1 MRIDVEGDLG
11 ALVPCQILHRFDVH
25 ARHQQIRNVSMPQDV
40 GSDFKIDG
48 IGIGTRI
55 CIMKESRRMLMKL
68 YSRVEAAEMLGI
80 GLTTLDKLRKSGK
93 IGYYQAVPG
102 GKVQFTDAQLEAYLE
117 RAERRPRRILISKSV
132 K

>member
-1 MRIDVEGDLG
+1 
-11 ALVPCQILHRFDVH
+11 
-25 ARHQQIRNVSMPQDV
+25 
-40 GSDFKIDG
+40 
-48 IGIGTRI
+48 
-55 CIMKESRRMLMKL
+55 MKL
-68 YSRVEAAEMLGI
+68 YSRMEAAEMLGI

-117 RAERRPRRILISKSV
+117 RAEWRPRRTRICKSV

>member
-1 MRIDVEGDLG
+1 
-11 ALVPCQILHRFDVH
+11 
-25 ARHQQIRNVSMPQDV
+25 
-40 GSDFKIDG
+40 
-48 IGIGTRI
+48 
-55 CIMKESRRMLMKL
+55 MKL

-132 K
+132 KKISG

>member
-1 MRIDVEGDLG
+1 
-11 ALVPCQILHRFDVH
+11 
-25 ARHQQIRNVSMPQDV
+25 
-40 GSDFKIDG
+40 
-48 IGIGTRI
+48 
-55 CIMKESRRMLMKL
+55 MKESRRMFMKL
-68 YSRVEAAEMLGI
+68 YSRMEAAEMLGI

-117 RAERRPRRILISKSV
+117 RAERRPRRTRICKSI